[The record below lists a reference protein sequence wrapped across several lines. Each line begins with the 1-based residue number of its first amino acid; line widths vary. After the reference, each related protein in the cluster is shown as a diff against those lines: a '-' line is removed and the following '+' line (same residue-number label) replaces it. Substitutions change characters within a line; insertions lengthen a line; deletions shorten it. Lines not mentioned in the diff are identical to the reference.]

1 MLVDTVDIQDS
12 GKWTM
17 GIFIDIYLFIDVFS
31 SYGWGGSYSKSGFR
45 GRVDENSSLY
55 SGGATDDVVLRYDDE
70 EGC

>member
-1 MLVDTVDIQDS
+1 MLVDTVDIQDLGMS
-12 GKWTM
+12 
-17 GIFIDIYLFIDVFS
+17 IFIDIYLFIDVFS